1 MNVGRRAVGEDG
13 GDKDIPRSSHLL
25 IGLSVVGAGRG
36 ASVGA
41 LALGAAGRVG
51 VGVAFGMGMG
61 IVIFVPC
68 GSWLFELDPSFDEE
82 ASFIAALAFDSNPIP
97 SEGGGKALSSPSSV
111 QSENLL
117 G

>member
-1 MNVGRRAVGEDG
+1 
-13 GDKDIPRSSHLL
+13 L

-41 LALGAAGRVG
+41 LALGAAGRFG
-51 VGVAFGMGMG
+51 VGVAFGIGMG
-61 IVIFVPC
+61 IVVLVPC
-68 GSWLFELDPSFDEE
+68 GSWVFEIDPSLDDE
-82 ASFIAALAFDSNPIP
+82 ASFIAALAFDNSPIP